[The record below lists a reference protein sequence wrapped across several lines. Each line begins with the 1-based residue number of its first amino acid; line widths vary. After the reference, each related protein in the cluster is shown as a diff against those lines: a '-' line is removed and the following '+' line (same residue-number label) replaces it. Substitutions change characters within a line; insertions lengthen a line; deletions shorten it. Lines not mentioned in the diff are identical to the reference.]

1 MKLRDMIKSVRA
13 CKTAAEERACIQKE
27 CANIRSSVQQD
38 ENEYRHRNVAK
49 LLYIHMLGYPTNW
62 GQMECLKL
70 IASNSYSD
78 KRIGYLGLMILMDE
92 NQEVLTLVTNHMKND
107 LGHPNQFVGGLAL
120 CALGNISSS
129 GIARDLAPE
138 VEKLL
143 AHSNPYLRKK
153 AALAAIRILRKCPDL
168 MENFVP
174 RIRALLNE
182 RNHGVLLTGIT
193 LMLELCETEIQNI
206 EFFRRL
212 VPTLVRILKNLVMSG
227 YAPEYDVSGVTDP
240 FLQVKILRLLRL
252 LGKED
257 TESSDIMNDIL
268 AQVATNT
275 DHTRNVGNA
284 ILYECVN
291 TIMSIEAEGGLR
303 VLAIN
308 VLGRFLQ
315 NRDNNIRYVAL
326 STLSKVVSADLEAVQ
341 RHRNTIVDCLKDPDV
356 SIRKRALDLIYSLVN
371 ESNIKILAHEL
382 LNFLQ
387 GASPEFRSELT
398 EKLCHVTQ
406 RYSPNKRWHVDT
418 ILRVMSIAGTY
429 IPDDVSNHL
438 VNLVASSPELHS
450 YAVQKM
456 YVALSTD
463 LNSQVLSQVGVWC
476 IGEFGDLLV
485 ANKTNQ
491 DPESIT
497 VSESDVIDLLE
508 KIAKYTG
515 SSPITK
521 EYVLT
526 AIMKLTTRFSS
537 SSSQRLKELIENYK
551 TNIDVEM
558 QQRSCEY
565 SKLFGWGG
573 ITKQILER
581 IPIQEEKSDMISS
594 SSKLI
599 DSGSNVIDT
608 FDSPNNGRTQQTQ
621 RQPEPQRK
629 VFDPLAEIFDTPIPG
644 SDNNNVM
651 NPISN
656 NNNNLMNNNNMG
668 SLIDDF
674 LSPSVTPMNHGHN
687 NNLLMPQSNDLSSML
702 LPEAMMPSNN
712 NNNINNM
719 MSNMNIQPTQ
729 TQVKQPLNGSLPT
742 FVGFNKNGVVG
753 SIDVTKQSSHPNIT
767 AVTVTFTNQNANPIS
782 NFEFKAAVPKYI
794 KLQVNTPTGNSLPPN
809 NGGKVSQQ
817 LKLLNTLH
825 GEKPVLLK
833 VKVDYIANGSPVSE
847 IADVSFPDGV

>member
-1 MKLRDMIKSVRA
+1 MSLRLRDMIKGVRA
-13 CKTAAEERACIQKE
+13 CKTAAEERACVSKE
-27 CANIRSSVQQD
+27 CANIRSSFREE
-38 ENEYRHRNVAK
+38 ENGYRHRNMAK

-70 IASNSYSD
+70 IASASYSD
-78 KRIGYLGLMILMDE
+78 KRIGYLGLMVLMDE
-92 NQEVLTLVTNHMKND
+92 NQEILMLVTNHMKND
-107 LGHPNQFVGGLAL
+107 LNHANQFVAGLAL

-129 GIARDLAPE
+129 SIARDLAPE

-193 LMLELCETEIQNI
+193 LMLELCENDVHNI

-257 TESSDIMNDIL
+257 TESSDVMNDIL

-275 DHTRNVGNA
+275 DHTRNVGNS

-326 STLSKVVSADLEAVQ
+326 STLSKVVNADLEAVQ

-356 SIRKRALDLIYSLVN
+356 SIRKRALDLIYALVN

-398 EKLCHVTQ
+398 DKLCNVTQ
-406 RYSPNKRWHVDT
+406 RFAPNKRWHVDT
-418 ILRVMSIAGTY
+418 ILRVMSIAGEY
-429 IPDDVSNHL
+429 IPDEVSANL
-438 VNLVASSPELHS
+438 VSLVASSPELHS
-450 YAVQKM
+450 YAVQRM
-456 YVALSTD
+456 YVALTTD
-463 LNSQVLSQVGVWC
+463 MNSQVLAQVAVWC

-485 ANKTNQ
+485 ANKGNQ
-491 DPESIT
+491 EPDAIT
-497 VSESDVIDLLE
+497 VSENDVIELLE
-508 KIAKYTG
+508 KLLKFTG
-515 SSPITK
+515 TSATTR
-521 EYVLT
+521 EYILT
-526 AIMKLTTRFSS
+526 ALMKLTTRFSS
-537 SSSQRLKELIENYK
+537 GSTRRLQEIIQQHM
-551 TNIDVEM
+551 TNMDVEM
-558 QQRSCEY
+558 QQRACEY
-565 SKLFGWGG
+565 AKLFNFGN
-573 ITKQILER
+573 ITKQVLER
-581 IPIQEEKSDMISS
+581 IPIQEERAAVAPPEIIAHPKKSDQPIMIDFGEPISPTVGNNNGHVAVPAATS
-594 SSKLI
+594 QTSSK
-599 DSGSNVIDT
+599 
-608 FDSPNNGRTQQTQ
+608 PY
-621 RQPEPQRK
+621 
-629 VFDPLAEIFDTPIPG
+629 DPLAEIFGDLPVSSTPNQPALTP
-644 SDNNNVM
+644 SLL
-651 NPISN
+651 P
-656 NNNNLMNNNNMG
+656 NLG
-668 SLIDDF
+668 LESL
-674 LSPSVTPMNHGHN
+674 LGPSMSTGPSVGASLLGPTMTPA
-687 NNLLMPQSNDLSSML
+687 PV
-702 LPEAMMPSNN
+702 AARA
-712 NNNINNM
+712 
-719 MSNMNIQPTQ
+719 
-729 TQVKQPLNGSLPT
+729 PLNGPLPSY
-742 FVGFNKNGVVG
+742 VGFQKNGITGSVDVV
-753 SIDVTKQSSHPNIT
+753 KQASHPNIT
-767 AVTVTFTNQNANPIS
+767 AVTFSFVNSNPGPVT

-794 KLQVNTPTGNSLPPN
+794 KMQVSPPSGDSLAP
-809 NGGKVSQQ
+809 NGGNKVTQQ
-817 LKLLNTLH
+817 LKLLNTNH

-833 VKVDYIANGSPVSE
+833 MKLDFVFNGAPASE
-847 IADVSFPDGV
+847 IADITFPEGV